1 MQVDVAIIGLGPV
14 GGILAS
20 LLGKLGLSVAVF
32 EREASHYALPR
43 AVHYDGE
50 SMRVFQAIDIAQ
62 EMTALSIL
70 TPGMKYV
77 NAQGQLLVDW
87 PRPAEVGSQNWHSS
101 YRFHQPDLEKTLAQA
116 LPRWP
121 NIQLHYRCDVFA
133 LDEAQDGVTVRYED
147 LSNGKLN
154 TLGAKYVVGCDGA
167 RSIVRRFIGS
177 EMQDLGLH
185 ERWLV
190 FDVLLKRPWS
200 VLGDYTVQFCNPS
213 RPATYVRGVGNR
225 RRWEIMLLP
234 EDNAAEIVRP
244 EKIWSL
250 LEQWI
255 TPQDADLER
264 GVVYTFHSV
273 LAKQWRKGRLLLA
286 GDSAHQTP
294 PFLGQ
299 GLCAGIRDA
308 ANLAWKLHAVVRG
321 QLNDTIL
328 DTYQEER
335 HPHVAEYIKQAVQMG
350 NLIQARDAEAVAER
364 DRQLSERPRHMKNL
378 SPVLG
383 RSALN
388 DAKNYAGTLSHQPKL
403 DADRLMDDIA
413 GLDFAILSLPGAF
426 APADIQALCN
436 AAPVPVVA
444 LQANTPQARAWLESI
459 GTQAAVI
466 RPDRYLLGLANDLL
480 ELESVLHKLQAL
492 QSRRTEQAGHAV
504 ASHA

>member
-14 GGILAS
+14 GGTLAS

-32 EREASHYALPR
+32 ERESSHYPLPR
-43 AVHYDGE
+43 AVHYDAE
-50 SMRVFQAIDIAQ
+50 TMRVFQTIGIAQ
-62 EMTALSIL
+62 EMASQSIL

-87 PRPAEVGSQNWHSS
+87 LRPAEVGSQNWHSS
-101 YRFHQPDLEKTLAQA
+101 YRFHQPDLEKTLAGA

-121 NIQLHYRCDVFA
+121 NVQLHYRCDVFA
-133 LDEAQDGVTVRYED
+133 LDEVKDGVTIRYED

-154 TLGAKYVVGCDGA
+154 SLSAKYVVGCDGA

-200 VLGDYTVQFCNPS
+200 VLGDYTVQFCDPS

-234 EDNAAEIVRP
+234 NDNATEIVHP

-250 LEQWI
+250 LERWI

-273 LAKQWRKGRLLLA
+273 LARQWRKGRLLIA

-308 ANLAWKLHAVVRG
+308 ANLAWKLHAVVRN
-321 QLNDTIL
+321 QLNETIL
-328 DTYQEER
+328 DTYQDER
-335 HPHVAEYIKQAVQMG
+335 HPHVAEYIRQAVQMG

-364 DRQLSERPRHMKNL
+364 DRQLSERPRQMKNL
-378 SPVLG
+378 NPALG

-388 DAKNYAGTLSHQPKL
+388 DATNQAGTLSHQPKL
-403 DADRLMDDIA
+403 DADNLMDDVV
-413 GLDFAILSLPGAF
+413 GLNFAIISLPGAF
-426 APADIQALCN
+426 KPADIQALC
-436 AAPVPVVA
+436 ASMPVKVVPIEA
-444 LQANTPQARAWLESI
+444 DTPQAQAWLKDV
-459 GTQAAVI
+459 GANAAVI
-466 RPDRYLLGLANDLL
+466 RPDRYLLGLASSLKEIELL
-480 ELESVLHKLQAL
+480 LAKVKAL
-492 QSRRTEQAGHAV
+492 PACTVHNERLLARS
-504 ASHA
+504 S